1 MNDFDGIM
9 RNPLFQMGLGILANN
24 TPGAT
29 FGQAVG
35 GGAIT
40 GIQNFQQMQALKE
53 QSEERKLQAEF
64 TRQRI
69 EQAKKDADVQMEMQR
84 RAEEWVAANPQYE
97 PLYRMGGMEALSQQ
111 MLAEMKPQTPKS
123 YEPPNSYQEFLLA
136 QKDPAYAAMLAE
148 KRKNQGRMTLEFP
161 GMNKPVVTGLQQSQ
175 LSASGSLG
183 EARELLSRVEQAPG
197 MVGAIPSLKE
207 KAAGWLG
214 QIGEGLGVAPA
225 SWLADTIRPVAEIMD
240 LDGNIVETSPT
251 DIAARS
257 LALKARA
264 REIMAPDKGPLTN
277 QEQND
282 YKEALAMLD
291 SADAKTKAKGMRT
304 MIDLM
309 ENRLRFIEQNLQMS
323 GEYIPGQART
333 GQPTATPELLQQA
346 IDVLMQGQ

>member
-1 MNDFDGIM
+1 MAYDWNGYFA
-9 RNPLFQMGLGILANN
+9 NPLTQIGLGILSRTGSGQGTAAN
-24 TPGAT
+24 
-29 FGQAVG
+29 VG
-35 GGAIT
+35 GGAMI
-40 GIQNFQQMQALKE
+40 GLQNLQQMQALKE
-53 QSEERKLQAEF
+53 QSEERKLKAEFTKAQMEELKREAMLQAEMQRKQAEF
-64 TRQRI
+64 
-69 EQAKKDADVQMEMQR
+69 
-84 RAEEWVAANPQYE
+84 VAANPQYAG
-97 PLYRMGGMEALSQQ
+97 LYDIGGADALSQQ
-111 MLAEMKPQTPKS
+111 MLAEMKPSDPESTRLPT
-123 YEPPNSYQEFLLA
+123 SYQEWTLA
-136 QKDPAYAAMLAE
+136 GQPGTFAE
-148 KRKNQGRMTLEFP
+148 WMDRKNRARDINLQFP

-225 SWLADTIRPVAEIMD
+225 SWLADAIRPVAEIMD

-304 MIDLM
+304 MIALM

-323 GEYIPGQART
+323 GEYVPGQARG